1 MATNLLTMQPQRSA
15 AVRIRA
21 ARCASSPTSLDSEHN
36 LSSGVEVENDAV
48 IVSGDDSIEG
58 TFGYPAKTLLA
69 VAQVETTWS
78 RAIATQSAPPSRDV
92 STSSRCQQFP
102 RHNH

>member
-1 MATNLLTMQPQRSA
+1 MRPQRSA

-21 ARCASSPTSLDSEHN
+21 ARYASSPTSLHSEHS
-36 LSSGVEVENDAV
+36 LGSGVEVENDAV

-69 VAQVETTWS
+69 VTQRRDRLVTRDRDPNQPRR
-78 RAIATQSAPPSRDV
+78 RAMSPRRAAASK
-92 STSSRCQQFP
+92 FP